1 MSFHLK
7 IQQNRFFYY
16 EIGNKYEKFYL
27 QKKIAFDV
35 QYVYT
40 HSLFIFIE
48 YWDGFIKSFNI
59 FNFVVSNNIINKIDF
74 PKILC
79 YFISNFK
86 PVFVPSMKL

>member
-1 MSFHLK
+1 MKLETSMKNFIYKKKCSF
-7 IQQNRFFYY
+7 RCV
-16 EIGNKYEKFYL
+16 
-27 QKKIAFDV
+27 A
-35 QYVYT
+35 YT